1 MLTLNRG
8 MGIYFLSQSVTGRF
22 IEFLKS
28 LFFPLTSNSPF
39 GYEPRSSSA
48 LLISLIIIGSGFQS
62 KNRNAIISLVL
73 LYISITHYP
82 TSLVAI
88 PVVLTLWRLKVVN
101 LVVVYFYLL
110 IIGLLSI
117 RLLISAILVQN
128 MNLVPLV
135 NSIIVGVILMFYYK
149 FIISKNIETLK
160 FTKSSMYACNS
171 ITLVYLIFSLLFVF
185 LNYLMDENGYYFEQY
200 WISNSLTEL
209 PARINSFLTI
219 PVYYI
224 IATYILKNNWK
235 GLIFKK

>member
-1 MLTLNRG
+1 
-8 MGIYFLSQSVTGRF
+8 
-22 IEFLKS
+22 
-28 LFFPLTSNSPF
+28 
-39 GYEPRSSSA
+39 
-48 LLISLIIIGSGFQS
+48 
-62 KNRNAIISLVL
+62 
-73 LYISITHYP
+73 
-82 TSLVAI
+82 VAI

-149 FIISKNIETLK
+149 FIISKNIETLR